1 MSESI
6 VQAECVVPGLIARW
20 KEGEAVATDGIAN
33 NEDPSSSSPPTKL
46 PTSSSDKK
54 SAGSA
59 KLAAEANGSDW

>member
-46 PTSSSDKK
+46 PTSSSDKT
-54 SAGSA
+54 ADLA
-59 KLAAEANGSDW
+59 KLAAETYGSDW